1 MWTRT
6 QEKEDDDMKAQKLG
20 LVLGMNMAVACLVL
34 QGCKATRSGA
44 DNLPPPVVDPAVA
57 QPQPTAPVAV
67 APVEQQPITVTPVT
81 TPPPPPPVVEPTPSK
96 VTEVKPLPP
105 PATPK
110 KHPKAVAP
118 VAGGSTVVVQRGD
131 TLSGICVRHR
141 VKMSAVVAANPGL
154 KPNHIRVG
162 QKIVLPGV
170 AAGGRDAVQCVR
182 TSEKPDSKVKLAAAD
197 APVTA
202 ANTTAPVKTKSA
214 FKAYTGPTKT
224 YKVRSGDSLG
234 KIAHENGI
242 TIRALKDLNKLTKDS
257 IRVGQE
263 LLIPAEK
270 VVEKKADA
278 AAGKTAAKTPDAKK
292 AVAKKD
298 AKEPK
303 KEGAEKKEA
312 AAPVAETTSLSNAVE
327 AVTAAPAE
335 VVPAPAAAESA
346 TPDSA
351 PAPSSATYTAKE
363 GDDIVSIAIAYGI
376 SPSRLMDLNDLK
388 AGDSIKAGQVL
399 KLPADAKPSAQ

>member
-1 MWTRT
+1 
-6 QEKEDDDMKAQKLG
+6 MKAQKLG

-34 QGCKATRSGA
+34 QGCKATRSGT

-57 QPQPTAPVAV
+57 QPQPTAPVA
-67 APVEQQPITVTPVT
+67 ATPGEQPPITVTAVT

-96 VTEVKPLPP
+96 VAQVKPLPP
-105 PATPK
+105 PAQPK
-110 KHPKAVAP
+110 PSTKPTAAAP
-118 VAGGSTVVVQRGD
+118 VAGNSTVVVQRGD

-162 QKIVLPGV
+162 QKIVLPGAAV
-170 AAGGRDAVQCVR
+170 AAVAK
-182 TSEKPDSKVKLAAAD
+182 KPEAKVKLASAD

-224 YKVRSGDSLG
+224 YKVRNGDSLG

-242 TIRALKDLNKLTKDS
+242 KIRTLKDLNKLTKDS

-270 VVEKKADA
+270 VVAKPVDTA
-278 AAGKTAAKTPDAKK
+278 AAGKTAQKAPDAKK
-292 AVAKKD
+292 DVAKKD
-298 AKEPK
+298 VKEPK

-312 AAPVAETTSLSNAVE
+312 AAPVEENTSLSNAVE
-327 AVTAAPAE
+327 TTTAVPPADAT
-335 VVPAPAAAESA
+335 PAPVAEPVAAD
-346 TPDSA
+346 PA

-399 KLPADAKPSAQ
+399 KLPADAKPNAQ

>member
-1 MWTRT
+1 
-6 QEKEDDDMKAQKLG
+6 MKVQKLG
-20 LVLGMNMAVACLVL
+20 LVLGMNMAAACLVL
-34 QGCKATRSGA
+34 QGCKATRPGT
-44 DNLPPPVVDPAVA
+44 DNLPPPVVDPGPATRIETIPATPSEPSV
-57 QPQPTAPVAV
+57 
-67 APVEQQPITVTPVT
+67 TVTP
-81 TPPPPPPVVEPTPSK
+81 
-96 VTEVKPLPP
+96 EVKPLPP
-105 PATPK
+105 PAVATPPAKVAEVKPLPPPPAPK

-154 KPNHIRVG
+154 NPNHIRVG
-162 QKIVLPGV
+162 QKIVLPGAAV
-170 AAGGRDAVQCVR
+170 AAVA
-182 TSEKPDSKVKLAAAD
+182 EKPAVKVKLAAAD

-234 KIAHENGI
+234 KIAYESGI

-270 VVEKKADA
+270 VVAKPA
-278 AAGKTAAKTPDAKK
+278 AKDAGKSAAKAPDAKK
-292 AVAKKD
+292 AAAKKD

-312 AAPVAETTSLSNAVE
+312 AASVAETTSLSNAVE
-327 AVTAAPAE
+327 TAAAVPPAE
-335 VVPAPAAAESA
+335 VAPAPAAAESA

-351 PAPSSATYTAKE
+351 PASSSATYTAKE

>member
-1 MWTRT
+1 
-6 QEKEDDDMKAQKLG
+6 MKVQKLG
-20 LVLGMNMAVACLVL
+20 LVLGMNMAAACLVL
-34 QGCKATRSGA
+34 QGCKATRPGT
-44 DNLPPPVVDPAVA
+44 DNLPPPVVDPGPATRIETIPATPSEPSV
-57 QPQPTAPVAV
+57 
-67 APVEQQPITVTPVT
+67 TVTP
-81 TPPPPPPVVEPTPSK
+81 
-96 VTEVKPLPP
+96 EVKPLPP
-105 PATPK
+105 PAVATPPAKVAEVKPLPPPSAPK

-154 KPNHIRVG
+154 NPNHIRVG
-162 QKIVLPGV
+162 QKIVLPGAAV
-170 AAGGRDAVQCVR
+170 AAVA
-182 TSEKPDSKVKLAAAD
+182 EKPAAKVKLAAAD

-234 KIAHENGI
+234 KIAYESGI

-270 VVEKKADA
+270 VVAKPA
-278 AAGKTAAKTPDAKK
+278 AKDAGKSAAKAPDAKK
-292 AVAKKD
+292 AAAKKD

-327 AVTAAPAE
+327 TAVAVPPAE
-335 VVPAPAAAESA
+335 VAPAPAAAESA

-351 PAPSSATYTAKE
+351 PASSSATYTAKE

>member
-1 MWTRT
+1 
-6 QEKEDDDMKAQKLG
+6 MKVQKLG
-20 LVLGMNMAVACLVL
+20 LVLGMNMAAACLVL
-34 QGCKATRSGA
+34 QGCKATRPGT
-44 DNLPPPVVDPAVA
+44 DNLPPPMVDPGPATRIETIPATPSEPSV
-57 QPQPTAPVAV
+57 
-67 APVEQQPITVTPVT
+67 TVTP
-81 TPPPPPPVVEPTPSK
+81 
-96 VTEVKPLPP
+96 EVKPLPP
-105 PATPK
+105 PAVATPPAKVAEVKPLPPPPPAPK

-162 QKIVLPGV
+162 QKIVLPGAAV
-170 AAGGRDAVQCVR
+170 AAVA
-182 TSEKPDSKVKLAAAD
+182 EKPAAKVKLAAAD

-234 KIAHENGI
+234 KIAYESGI

-270 VVEKKADA
+270 VVAKPAAKDVGKSAAKAPDDKKA
-278 AAGKTAAKTPDAKK
+278 
-292 AVAKKD
+292 AVKKD

-327 AVTAAPAE
+327 TAVAVPPAE
-335 VVPAPAAAESA
+335 AAPAPAAAESA

-351 PAPSSATYTAKE
+351 PASSSATYTAKE

>member
-1 MWTRT
+1 
-6 QEKEDDDMKAQKLG
+6 MKVQKLG
-20 LVLGMNMAVACLVL
+20 LVLGMNMAAACLVL
-34 QGCKATRSGA
+34 QGCKATRPGT
-44 DNLPPPVVDPAVA
+44 DNLPPPVVVPGPATRIETIPATPSEPSV
-57 QPQPTAPVAV
+57 
-67 APVEQQPITVTPVT
+67 TVTP
-81 TPPPPPPVVEPTPSK
+81 
-96 VTEVKPLPP
+96 EVKPLPP
-105 PATPK
+105 PAVATPPAKVAEVKPLPPPPPAPK

-154 KPNHIRVG
+154 NPNHIRVG
-162 QKIVLPGV
+162 QKIVLPGAAV
-170 AAGGRDAVQCVR
+170 AAVA
-182 TSEKPDSKVKLAAAD
+182 EKPAAKVKLAAAD

-234 KIAHENGI
+234 KIAYESGI

-270 VVEKKADA
+270 VVAKP
-278 AAGKTAAKTPDAKK
+278 AAKDASKSAAKAPDAKK
-292 AVAKKD
+292 AAAKKD

-303 KEGAEKKEA
+303 KEGVEKKEA

-327 AVTAAPAE
+327 TAAAVPPAE
-335 VVPAPAAAESA
+335 VAPAPAAAESA

-351 PAPSSATYTAKE
+351 PASSSATYTAKE

>member
-1 MWTRT
+1 
-6 QEKEDDDMKAQKLG
+6 MKVQKLG
-20 LVLGMNMAVACLVL
+20 LVLGMNMAAACLVL
-34 QGCKATRSGA
+34 QGCKATRPGT
-44 DNLPPPVVDPAVA
+44 DNLPPPVVVPGPATRIETIPATPSEPSV
-57 QPQPTAPVAV
+57 
-67 APVEQQPITVTPVT
+67 TVTP
-81 TPPPPPPVVEPTPSK
+81 
-96 VTEVKPLPP
+96 EVKPLPP
-105 PATPK
+105 PAVATPPAKVAEVKPLPPPPAPK

-154 KPNHIRVG
+154 NPNHIRVG
-162 QKIVLPGV
+162 QKIVLPGAAV
-170 AAGGRDAVQCVR
+170 AAVA
-182 TSEKPDSKVKLAAAD
+182 EKPAAKVKLAAAD

-234 KIAHENGI
+234 KIAYESGI

-270 VVEKKADA
+270 VVAKPA
-278 AAGKTAAKTPDAKK
+278 AKDAGKSAAKAPDAKK
-292 AVAKKD
+292 AAAKKD

-327 AVTAAPAE
+327 TAAAVPPAE
-335 VVPAPAAAESA
+335 VAPAPADAEAA

-351 PAPSSATYTAKE
+351 PASSSATYTAKE

>member
-1 MWTRT
+1 
-6 QEKEDDDMKAQKLG
+6 MKAQKLG

-34 QGCKATRSGA
+34 QGCKATRPEAGGCI
-44 DNLPPPVVDPAVA
+44 LPPEVDSVV
-57 QPQPTAPVAV
+57 QPQPSAPVA
-67 APVEQQPITVTPVT
+67 ATPVEQPPITVTTVT
-81 TPPPPPPVVEPTPSK
+81 TPPPPPSVVEPPPSK

-105 PATPK
+105 PAQPK
-110 KHPKAVAP
+110 PSKKPTAAAP
-118 VAGGSTVVVQRGD
+118 VAGGNTVVVQRGD

-170 AAGGRDAVQCVR
+170 AASGRDAIHCVR
-182 TSEKPDSKVKLAAAD
+182 ASEKPASDSKVKLASAD

-242 TIRALKDLNKLTKDS
+242 TIRALRDLNKLTKDS

-270 VVEKKADA
+270 VVAKSADT
-278 AAGKTAAKTPDAKK
+278 AAGKTVQKAPDAKK
-292 AVAKKD
+292 EVAKKD
-298 AKEPK
+298 VKEPK
-303 KEGAEKKEA
+303 KDAEKKEA
-312 AAPVAETTSLSNAVE
+312 AAPVEENTSLSNAVE
-327 AVTAAPAE
+327 TTTAVPPAEAAPAPVAE
-335 VVPAPAAAESA
+335 PAAADPAPA
-346 TPDSA
+346 
-351 PAPSSATYTAKE
+351 SSSVTYTAKE
-363 GDDIVSIAIAYGI
+363 GDDIVSIAISYGI

-399 KLPADAKPSAQ
+399 KLPADAKPNAQ

>member
-1 MWTRT
+1 
-6 QEKEDDDMKAQKLG
+6 MKVQKLG
-20 LVLGMNMAVACLVL
+20 LVLGMNMAAACLVL
-34 QGCKATRSGA
+34 QGCKATRPGT
-44 DNLPPPVVDPAVA
+44 DNLPPPVVVPGPATRIETIPATPSEPSV
-57 QPQPTAPVAV
+57 
-67 APVEQQPITVTPVT
+67 TVTP
-81 TPPPPPPVVEPTPSK
+81 
-96 VTEVKPLPP
+96 EVKPLPP
-105 PATPK
+105 PAVATPPAKVAEVKPLPPPPPAPK

-154 KPNHIRVG
+154 NPNHIRVG
-162 QKIVLPGV
+162 QKIVLPGAAV
-170 AAGGRDAVQCVR
+170 AAVA
-182 TSEKPDSKVKLAAAD
+182 EKPAAKVKLAAAD

-234 KIAHENGI
+234 KIAYESGI

-270 VVEKKADA
+270 VVAKP
-278 AAGKTAAKTPDAKK
+278 AAKAPDAKK
-292 AVAKKD
+292 AAAKKD

-303 KEGAEKKEA
+303 KEGAEKREA

-327 AVTAAPAE
+327 TAAAVPPAE
-335 VVPAPAAAESA
+335 VAPAPAAAESA

-351 PAPSSATYTAKE
+351 PASSSATYTAKE

>member
-1 MWTRT
+1 
-6 QEKEDDDMKAQKLG
+6 MKVQKLG
-20 LVLGMNMAVACLVL
+20 LVLGMNMAAACLVL
-34 QGCKATRSGA
+34 QGCKATRPGT
-44 DNLPPPVVDPAVA
+44 DNLPPPVVVPGPATRIETIPATPSEPSV
-57 QPQPTAPVAV
+57 
-67 APVEQQPITVTPVT
+67 TVTP
-81 TPPPPPPVVEPTPSK
+81 
-96 VTEVKPLPP
+96 EVKPLPP
-105 PATPK
+105 PAVATPPAKVAEVKPLPPPPAPK
-110 KHPKAVAP
+110 KLPKAVAP

-154 KPNHIRVG
+154 NPNHIRVG
-162 QKIVLPGV
+162 QKIVLPGAAV
-170 AAGGRDAVQCVR
+170 AAVA
-182 TSEKPDSKVKLAAAD
+182 EKPVAKVKLAAAD

-234 KIAHENGI
+234 KIAYESGI

-270 VVEKKADA
+270 VVAKPA
-278 AAGKTAAKTPDAKK
+278 AKDAGKSAAKAPDAKK
-292 AVAKKD
+292 ATVKKD

-327 AVTAAPAE
+327 TAVAVPPAE
-335 VVPAPAAAESA
+335 VAPAPAAAESA

-351 PAPSSATYTAKE
+351 PASSSATYTAKE

>member
-1 MWTRT
+1 
-6 QEKEDDDMKAQKLG
+6 MKAQKLG

-34 QGCKATRSGA
+34 QGCKATRPGA

-67 APVEQQPITVTPVT
+67 APVEQHPITVTPVT
-81 TPPPPPPVVEPTPSK
+81 PPPPPPAVEPMPSK
-96 VTEVKPLPP
+96 VAQVKPLPP
-105 PATPK
+105 PTPAK
-110 KHPKAVAP
+110 KHPKTVAP

-170 AAGGRDAVQCVR
+170 AVSGRDAAHGVR
-182 TSEKPDSKVKLAAAD
+182 APGATASEKPASKVKLAAAD

-234 KIAHENGI
+234 KIAYENGI

-257 IRVGQE
+257 IRVGQD

-270 VVEKKADA
+270 VVEKK
-278 AAGKTAAKTPDAKK
+278 TAVGTTAQKAPDAKK

-303 KEGAEKKEA
+303 KEAVDTKKKEA
-312 AAPVAETTSLSNAVE
+312 AAPVAESASLSNAVE
-327 AVTAAPAE
+327 TVTAAPAE
-335 VVPAPAAAESA
+335 VVPAPAAEPSA
-346 TPDSA
+346 AAPA

>member
-1 MWTRT
+1 
-6 QEKEDDDMKAQKLG
+6 MKVQKLG
-20 LVLGMNMAVACLVL
+20 LVLGMNMAAACLVL
-34 QGCKATRSGA
+34 QGCKATRPGT
-44 DNLPPPVVDPAVA
+44 DNLPPPMVDPGPATRIETIPATPSEPSV
-57 QPQPTAPVAV
+57 
-67 APVEQQPITVTPVT
+67 TVTP
-81 TPPPPPPVVEPTPSK
+81 
-96 VTEVKPLPP
+96 EVKPLPP
-105 PATPK
+105 PAVATPPAKVAEVKPLPPPPAPK

-162 QKIVLPGV
+162 QKIVLPGAAV
-170 AAGGRDAVQCVR
+170 AAVA
-182 TSEKPDSKVKLAAAD
+182 EKPAAKVKLAAAD

-234 KIAHENGI
+234 KIAYESGI

-270 VVEKKADA
+270 VVAKDVGKSAAKAPDDKKA
-278 AAGKTAAKTPDAKK
+278 
-292 AVAKKD
+292 AVKKD

-327 AVTAAPAE
+327 TAVAVPPAE
-335 VVPAPAAAESA
+335 AAPAPAAAESA

-351 PAPSSATYTAKE
+351 PASSSATYTAKE

>member
-1 MWTRT
+1 
-6 QEKEDDDMKAQKLG
+6 MKVQKLG
-20 LVLGMNMAVACLVL
+20 LVLGMNMAAACLVL
-34 QGCKATRSGA
+34 QGCKATRPGT
-44 DNLPPPVVDPAVA
+44 DNLPPPVVVPGPATRIETIPATPSEPSV
-57 QPQPTAPVAV
+57 
-67 APVEQQPITVTPVT
+67 TVTP
-81 TPPPPPPVVEPTPSK
+81 
-96 VTEVKPLPP
+96 EVKPLPP
-105 PATPK
+105 PAVATPPAKVAEVKPLPPPPAPK

-154 KPNHIRVG
+154 NPNHIRVG
-162 QKIVLPGV
+162 QKIVLPGAAV
-170 AAGGRDAVQCVR
+170 AAVA
-182 TSEKPDSKVKLAAAD
+182 EKPAAKVKLAAAD

-234 KIAHENGI
+234 KIAYESGI

-270 VVEKKADA
+270 VVAKPA
-278 AAGKTAAKTPDAKK
+278 AKDAGKSAAKAPA
-292 AVAKKD
+292 AKKD

-327 AVTAAPAE
+327 TAAAVPPAE
-335 VVPAPAAAESA
+335 VAPAPAAAESA

-351 PAPSSATYTAKE
+351 PASSSATYTAKD

>member
-1 MWTRT
+1 M
-6 QEKEDDDMKAQKLG
+6 
-20 LVLGMNMAVACLVL
+20 
-34 QGCKATRSGA
+34 
-44 DNLPPPVVDPAVA
+44 
-57 QPQPTAPVAV
+57 
-67 APVEQQPITVTPVT
+67 
-81 TPPPPPPVVEPTPSK
+81 
-96 VTEVKPLPP
+96 
-105 PATPK
+105 
-110 KHPKAVAP
+110 
-118 VAGGSTVVVQRGD
+118 AGGSTVVVQRGD

-154 KPNHIRVG
+154 NPNHIRVG
-162 QKIVLPGV
+162 QKIVLPGAAV
-170 AAGGRDAVQCVR
+170 AAVA
-182 TSEKPDSKVKLAAAD
+182 EKPAAKVKLAAAD

-234 KIAHENGI
+234 KIAYESGI

-270 VVEKKADA
+270 VVAKPATKD
-278 AAGKTAAKTPDAKK
+278 AGKSAAKAPDAKK
-292 AVAKKD
+292 TAAKKD

-327 AVTAAPAE
+327 TATAVPPAE
-335 VVPAPAAAESA
+335 VAPAPAAAESA

-351 PAPSSATYTAKE
+351 PASSSATYTAKE

>member
-1 MWTRT
+1 
-6 QEKEDDDMKAQKLG
+6 MKVQKLG
-20 LVLGMNMAVACLVL
+20 LVLGMNMAAACLVL
-34 QGCKATRSGA
+34 QGCKATRPGT
-44 DNLPPPVVDPAVA
+44 DNLPPPVVVPGPATRIETIPATPSEPSV
-57 QPQPTAPVAV
+57 
-67 APVEQQPITVTPVT
+67 TVTP
-81 TPPPPPPVVEPTPSK
+81 
-96 VTEVKPLPP
+96 EVKPLPP
-105 PATPK
+105 PAVATPPAKVAEVKPLPPPPAPK

-154 KPNHIRVG
+154 NPNHIRVG
-162 QKIVLPGV
+162 QKIVLPGAAV
-170 AAGGRDAVQCVR
+170 AAVA
-182 TSEKPDSKVKLAAAD
+182 EKPAAKVKLAAAD

-234 KIAHENGI
+234 KIAYESGI

-270 VVEKKADA
+270 VVAKPAVKD
-278 AAGKTAAKTPDAKK
+278 AGKSAAKAPDAKK
-292 AVAKKD
+292 TAAKKD

-327 AVTAAPAE
+327 TAAAVPPAE
-335 VVPAPAAAESA
+335 VAPAPAAAESA

-351 PAPSSATYTAKE
+351 PASSSATYTAKE

>member
-1 MWTRT
+1 
-6 QEKEDDDMKAQKLG
+6 MKAQKLG

-34 QGCKATRSGA
+34 QGCKATRPGA
-44 DNLPPPVVDPAVA
+44 DNLPPPVVDPAVS

-81 TPPPPPPVVEPTPSK
+81 PPPPPPAVEPPPAK
-96 VTEVKPLPP
+96 VTQVKPLPP

-118 VAGGSTVVVQRGD
+118 VAEGSTVVVQRGD

-162 QKIVLPGV
+162 QKIVLPGAAV
-170 AAGGRDAVQCVR
+170 AAA
-182 TSEKPDSKVKLAAAD
+182 TEKPAAKVKLAAAD

-224 YKVRSGDSLG
+224 YKVRNGDSLG
-234 KIAHENGI
+234 KIAHESGI
-242 TIRALKDLNKLTKDS
+242 SIRALKDLNKLTKDS
-257 IRVGQE
+257 IRVGQD

-270 VVEKKADA
+270 VVEKKAEP
-278 AAGKTAAKTPDAKK
+278 AAGKTAQKAPDAKK
-292 AVAKKD
+292 AVSKKD
-298 AKEPK
+298 VKETK
-303 KEGAEKKEA
+303 KEDVEKKEA
-312 AAPVAETTSLSNAVE
+312 AAPVAENTSLSNAVE
-327 AVTAAPAE
+327 AAAAVPPAE
-335 VVPAPAAAESA
+335 ATPAPVAAESA
-346 TPDSA
+346 APA
-351 PAPSSATYTAKE
+351 PAPSSVTYTAKE
-363 GDDIVSIAIAYGI
+363 GDDIVSIAISYGI

>member
-1 MWTRT
+1 
-6 QEKEDDDMKAQKLG
+6 MKVQKLG
-20 LVLGMNMAVACLVL
+20 LVLGMNMAAACLVL
-34 QGCKATRSGA
+34 QGCKATRPGT
-44 DNLPPPVVDPAVA
+44 DNLPPPVVAPGPATRIETIPATPSEPSV
-57 QPQPTAPVAV
+57 
-67 APVEQQPITVTPVT
+67 TVTP
-81 TPPPPPPVVEPTPSK
+81 
-96 VTEVKPLPP
+96 EVKPLPP
-105 PATPK
+105 PAVATPPAK
-110 KHPKAVAP
+110 VAEVKPLPPPPPAQKTHPKAVAP

-162 QKIVLPGV
+162 QKIVLPGATV
-170 AAGGRDAVQCVR
+170 AAVA
-182 TSEKPDSKVKLAAAD
+182 EKPAAKVKLAAAD

-224 YKVRSGDSLG
+224 YKVRNGDSLG
-234 KIAHENGI
+234 KIAYESGL

-270 VVEKKADA
+270 VVAKP
-278 AAGKTAAKTPDAKK
+278 AAKDADKSAVKAPDAKK
-292 AVAKKD
+292 AAAKKD

-327 AVTAAPAE
+327 TAAAVPPAE
-335 VVPAPAAAESA
+335 VAPAPAAAESA

-351 PAPSSATYTAKE
+351 PAASSATYTAKE

>member
-1 MWTRT
+1 
-6 QEKEDDDMKAQKLG
+6 MKVQKLG
-20 LVLGMNMAVACLVL
+20 LVLGMNMAAACLVL
-34 QGCKATRSGA
+34 QGCKATRPGT
-44 DNLPPPVVDPAVA
+44 DNLPPPVVDPGPATRIETIPATPSEPSV
-57 QPQPTAPVAV
+57 
-67 APVEQQPITVTPVT
+67 TVTP
-81 TPPPPPPVVEPTPSK
+81 
-96 VTEVKPLPP
+96 EVKPLPP
-105 PATPK
+105 PAVATPPAKVSEVKPLPPPPAPK

-154 KPNHIRVG
+154 NPNHIRVG
-162 QKIVLPGV
+162 QKIVLPGAAV
-170 AAGGRDAVQCVR
+170 AAVA
-182 TSEKPDSKVKLAAAD
+182 EKPAAKVKLAAAD

-234 KIAHENGI
+234 KIAYESGI

-270 VVEKKADA
+270 VVAKPA
-278 AAGKTAAKTPDAKK
+278 AKDAGKSAAKAPDAKK
-292 AVAKKD
+292 AAAKKD

-327 AVTAAPAE
+327 TAAE
-335 VVPAPAAAESA
+335 VAPAPAAAESA

-351 PAPSSATYTAKE
+351 PASSSATYTAKE

>member
-1 MWTRT
+1 
-6 QEKEDDDMKAQKLG
+6 MKVQKLG
-20 LVLGMNMAVACLVL
+20 LVLGMNMAAACLVL
-34 QGCKATRSGA
+34 QGCKATRPGT
-44 DNLPPPVVDPAVA
+44 DNLPPPVVDPGPATRIETIPATPSEPSV
-57 QPQPTAPVAV
+57 
-67 APVEQQPITVTPVT
+67 TVTP
-81 TPPPPPPVVEPTPSK
+81 
-96 VTEVKPLPP
+96 EVKPLPP
-105 PATPK
+105 PAVATPPAKVAEVKPLPPPPAPK

-154 KPNHIRVG
+154 NPNHIRVG
-162 QKIVLPGV
+162 QKIVLPGAAV
-170 AAGGRDAVQCVR
+170 AAVA
-182 TSEKPDSKVKLAAAD
+182 EKPAAKVKLAAAD

-234 KIAHENGI
+234 KIAYESGI

-270 VVEKKADA
+270 VVAKS
-278 AAGKTAAKTPDAKK
+278 AAKAPDAKK
-292 AVAKKD
+292 AAAKKD
-298 AKEPK
+298 AKEPR

-327 AVTAAPAE
+327 TAAAVPPAE
-335 VVPAPAAAESA
+335 VAPAPAAAESA

-351 PAPSSATYTAKE
+351 PASSSATYTAKE

>member
-1 MWTRT
+1 
-6 QEKEDDDMKAQKLG
+6 MKVQKLG
-20 LVLGMNMAVACLVL
+20 LVLGMNMAAACLVL
-34 QGCKATRSGA
+34 QGCKATRPGT
-44 DNLPPPVVDPAVA
+44 DNLPPPVVVPGPATRIETIPATPSEPSV
-57 QPQPTAPVAV
+57 
-67 APVEQQPITVTPVT
+67 TVTP
-81 TPPPPPPVVEPTPSK
+81 
-96 VTEVKPLPP
+96 EVKPLPP
-105 PATPK
+105 PAVATPPAKVAEVKPLPPPPAPK

-154 KPNHIRVG
+154 NPNHIRVG
-162 QKIVLPGV
+162 QKIVLPGAAV
-170 AAGGRDAVQCVR
+170 AAVA
-182 TSEKPDSKVKLAAAD
+182 EKPAAKVKLAAAD
-197 APVTA
+197 ASVTA

-234 KIAHENGI
+234 KIAYESGI

-270 VVEKKADA
+270 VVAKPA
-278 AAGKTAAKTPDAKK
+278 AKDAGKSAAKALDAKK
-292 AVAKKD
+292 TAAKKD

-327 AVTAAPAE
+327 TAAAVPPAE
-335 VVPAPAAAESA
+335 VAPAPAAAESA

-351 PAPSSATYTAKE
+351 PASSSATYTAKE

>member
-1 MWTRT
+1 
-6 QEKEDDDMKAQKLG
+6 MKVQKLG
-20 LVLGMNMAVACLVL
+20 LVLGMNMAAACLVL
-34 QGCKATRSGA
+34 QGCKATRPGT
-44 DNLPPPVVDPAVA
+44 DNLPPPVVDPGPATRIETIPATPSEPSV
-57 QPQPTAPVAV
+57 
-67 APVEQQPITVTPVT
+67 TVTP
-81 TPPPPPPVVEPTPSK
+81 
-96 VTEVKPLPP
+96 EVKPLPP
-105 PATPK
+105 PAVATPPAKVAEVKPLPPPPAPK

-154 KPNHIRVG
+154 NPNHIRVG
-162 QKIVLPGV
+162 QKIVLPGAAV
-170 AAGGRDAVQCVR
+170 AAVA
-182 TSEKPDSKVKLAAAD
+182 EKPAAKVKLAAAD

-234 KIAHENGI
+234 KIAYESGI

-270 VVEKKADA
+270 VVAKP
-278 AAGKTAAKTPDAKK
+278 AAKAPDAKK
-292 AVAKKD
+292 AAAKKD

-327 AVTAAPAE
+327 TAAAVPPAE
-335 VVPAPAAAESA
+335 VAPAPAAAESA

-351 PAPSSATYTAKE
+351 PASSSATYTAKE

>member
-1 MWTRT
+1 
-6 QEKEDDDMKAQKLG
+6 MKVQKLG
-20 LVLGMNMAVACLVL
+20 LVLGMNMAAACLVL
-34 QGCKATRSGA
+34 QGCKATRPGT
-44 DNLPPPVVDPAVA
+44 DNLPPPVVDPGPATRIETIPATPSEPSV
-57 QPQPTAPVAV
+57 
-67 APVEQQPITVTPVT
+67 TVTP
-81 TPPPPPPVVEPTPSK
+81 
-96 VTEVKPLPP
+96 EVKPLPP
-105 PATPK
+105 PAVATPPAK
-110 KHPKAVAP
+110 VSEVKPLPPPPAPKTHPKAVAP

-154 KPNHIRVG
+154 NPNHIRVG
-162 QKIVLPGV
+162 QKIVLPGAAV
-170 AAGGRDAVQCVR
+170 AAVA
-182 TSEKPDSKVKLAAAD
+182 EKPAAKVKLAAAD

-234 KIAHENGI
+234 KIAYESGI

-270 VVEKKADA
+270 VVVKPA
-278 AAGKTAAKTPDAKK
+278 AKDAGKSAAKAPDAKK
-292 AVAKKD
+292 AAAKKD

-327 AVTAAPAE
+327 TAAAVPPAE
-335 VVPAPAAAESA
+335 VAPAPAAAESA

-351 PAPSSATYTAKE
+351 PASSSATYTAKE

>member
-1 MWTRT
+1 
-6 QEKEDDDMKAQKLG
+6 MKVQKLG
-20 LVLGMNMAVACLVL
+20 LVLGMNMAAACLVL
-34 QGCKATRSGA
+34 QGCKATRPGT
-44 DNLPPPVVDPAVA
+44 DNLPPPVVDPGPATRIETIPATPSEPSV
-57 QPQPTAPVAV
+57 
-67 APVEQQPITVTPVT
+67 TVTP
-81 TPPPPPPVVEPTPSK
+81 
-96 VTEVKPLPP
+96 EVKPLPP
-105 PATPK
+105 PAVATPPAKVAEVKPLPPPPAPK

-154 KPNHIRVG
+154 NPNHIRVG
-162 QKIVLPGV
+162 QKIVLPGAAV
-170 AAGGRDAVQCVR
+170 AAVA
-182 TSEKPDSKVKLAAAD
+182 EKPAAKVKLAAAD

-234 KIAHENGI
+234 KIAYESGI

-270 VVEKKADA
+270 VVAKP
-278 AAGKTAAKTPDAKK
+278 AAKAPDAKK
-292 AVAKKD
+292 AAAKKD
-298 AKEPK
+298 AKELK

-327 AVTAAPAE
+327 TAAAVPPAE
-335 VVPAPAAAESA
+335 VAPAPAAAESA

-351 PAPSSATYTAKE
+351 PASSSATYTAKE

>member
-1 MWTRT
+1 
-6 QEKEDDDMKAQKLG
+6 MKVQKLG
-20 LVLGMNMAVACLVL
+20 LVLGMNMAAACLVL
-34 QGCKATRSGA
+34 QGCKATRPGT
-44 DNLPPPVVDPAVA
+44 DNLPPPVVDPGPATRIETIPATPSEPSV
-57 QPQPTAPVAV
+57 
-67 APVEQQPITVTPVT
+67 TVTP
-81 TPPPPPPVVEPTPSK
+81 
-96 VTEVKPLPP
+96 EVKPLPP
-105 PATPK
+105 PAVATPPAKVAEVKPLPPPPPAPK

-154 KPNHIRVG
+154 NPNHIRVG
-162 QKIVLPGV
+162 QKIVLPGAAV
-170 AAGGRDAVQCVR
+170 AAVA
-182 TSEKPDSKVKLAAAD
+182 EKPAAKVKLAAAD

-234 KIAHENGI
+234 KIAYESGI

-270 VVEKKADA
+270 VVAKPA
-278 AAGKTAAKTPDAKK
+278 AKDAGKSAAKAPDAKK
-292 AVAKKD
+292 AAAKKD

-327 AVTAAPAE
+327 TAAAVPPAE
-335 VVPAPAAAESA
+335 VAPAPSAAESA

-351 PAPSSATYTAKE
+351 PASSSATYTAKE

>member
-1 MWTRT
+1 
-6 QEKEDDDMKAQKLG
+6 MKVQKLG
-20 LVLGMNMAVACLVL
+20 LVLGMNMAAACLVL
-34 QGCKATRSGA
+34 QGCKATRPGT
-44 DNLPPPVVDPAVA
+44 DNLPPPVVDPGPATRIETIPATPSEPSV
-57 QPQPTAPVAV
+57 
-67 APVEQQPITVTPVT
+67 TVTP
-81 TPPPPPPVVEPTPSK
+81 
-96 VTEVKPLPP
+96 EVKPLPP
-105 PATPK
+105 PAVATPPAKVAEVKPLPPPPTPK

-154 KPNHIRVG
+154 NPNHIRVG
-162 QKIVLPGV
+162 QKIVLPGAAV
-170 AAGGRDAVQCVR
+170 AAVA
-182 TSEKPDSKVKLAAAD
+182 EKPAAKVKLAAAD

-234 KIAHENGI
+234 KIAYESGI

-270 VVEKKADA
+270 VVAKP
-278 AAGKTAAKTPDAKK
+278 AAKAPDAKK
-292 AVAKKD
+292 AAAKKD

-327 AVTAAPAE
+327 TAAAVPPAE
-335 VVPAPAAAESA
+335 VAPAPAAAESA

-351 PAPSSATYTAKE
+351 PASSSATYTAKE

>member
-1 MWTRT
+1 V
-6 QEKEDDDMKAQKLG
+6 
-20 LVLGMNMAVACLVL
+20 LVLVVL
-34 QGCKATRSGA
+34 LLLCPFCADLCWEHGVLTVRAGA
-44 DNLPPPVVDPAVA
+44 LGITFPVFQYP
-57 QPQPTAPVAV
+57 
-67 APVEQQPITVTPVT
+67 
-81 TPPPPPPVVEPTPSK
+81 
-96 VTEVKPLPP
+96 KPEPP
-105 PATPK
+105 PAPK

-154 KPNHIRVG
+154 NPNHIRVG
-162 QKIVLPGV
+162 QKIVLPGAAV
-170 AAGGRDAVQCVR
+170 AAVA
-182 TSEKPDSKVKLAAAD
+182 EKPAAKVKLAAAD

-234 KIAHENGI
+234 KIAYESGI
-242 TIRALKDLNKLTKDS
+242 TIRALKDLNKDS

-270 VVEKKADA
+270 VVAKPA
-278 AAGKTAAKTPDAKK
+278 AKDAGKSAAKAPDAKK
-292 AVAKKD
+292 AAAKKD

-327 AVTAAPAE
+327 TAAAVPPAE
-335 VVPAPAAAESA
+335 VAPAPAAAESA

-351 PAPSSATYTAKE
+351 PASSSATYTAKE

>member
-1 MWTRT
+1 
-6 QEKEDDDMKAQKLG
+6 MKVQKLG
-20 LVLGMNMAVACLVL
+20 LVLGMNMAAACLVL
-34 QGCKATRSGA
+34 QGCKATRPGT
-44 DNLPPPVVDPAVA
+44 DNLPPPVVDPGPATRIETIPATPSEPSV
-57 QPQPTAPVAV
+57 
-67 APVEQQPITVTPVT
+67 TVTP
-81 TPPPPPPVVEPTPSK
+81 
-96 VTEVKPLPP
+96 EVKPLPP
-105 PATPK
+105 PAVATPPAKVAEVKPLPPPPPAPK

-154 KPNHIRVG
+154 NPNHIRVG
-162 QKIVLPGV
+162 QKIVLPGAAV
-170 AAGGRDAVQCVR
+170 AAVA
-182 TSEKPDSKVKLAAAD
+182 EKPAAKVKLAAAD

-234 KIAHENGI
+234 KIAYESGI

-270 VVEKKADA
+270 VVTKPA
-278 AAGKTAAKTPDAKK
+278 AKDAGKSTAKAPDAKK
-292 AVAKKD
+292 AAAKKD
-298 AKEPK
+298 AKEP
-303 KEGAEKKEA
+303 KKEA

-327 AVTAAPAE
+327 TVAAVPPAE
-335 VVPAPAAAESA
+335 VAPAPAAAESA

-351 PAPSSATYTAKE
+351 PASSSATYTAKE

>member
-1 MWTRT
+1 
-6 QEKEDDDMKAQKLG
+6 MKVQKLG
-20 LVLGMNMAVACLVL
+20 LVLGMNMAAACLVL
-34 QGCKATRSGA
+34 QGCKATRPGT
-44 DNLPPPVVDPAVA
+44 DNLPPPVVDPGPATRIETIPATPSEPSV
-57 QPQPTAPVAV
+57 
-67 APVEQQPITVTPVT
+67 TVTP
-81 TPPPPPPVVEPTPSK
+81 
-96 VTEVKPLPP
+96 EVKPLPP
-105 PATPK
+105 PAVATPPAKVSEVKPLPPPPAPK

-154 KPNHIRVG
+154 NPNHIRVG
-162 QKIVLPGV
+162 QKIVLPGAAV
-170 AAGGRDAVQCVR
+170 AAVA
-182 TSEKPDSKVKLAAAD
+182 EKPAAKVKLAAAD

-234 KIAHENGI
+234 KIAYESGI

-270 VVEKKADA
+270 VVAKP
-278 AAGKTAAKTPDAKK
+278 AAKAPDAKK
-292 AVAKKD
+292 AAAKKD

-312 AAPVAETTSLSNAVE
+312 SAPVAETTSLSNAVE
-327 AVTAAPAE
+327 TAAAVPPAE
-335 VVPAPAAAESA
+335 VAPAPAAAESA

-351 PAPSSATYTAKE
+351 PASSSATYTAKE

>member
-1 MWTRT
+1 
-6 QEKEDDDMKAQKLG
+6 MKVQKLG
-20 LVLGMNMAVACLVL
+20 LVLGMNMAAACLVL
-34 QGCKATRSGA
+34 QGCKATRPGT
-44 DNLPPPVVDPAVA
+44 DNLPPPVVVPGPATRIETIPATPSEPSV
-57 QPQPTAPVAV
+57 
-67 APVEQQPITVTPVT
+67 TVTP
-81 TPPPPPPVVEPTPSK
+81 
-96 VTEVKPLPP
+96 EVKPLPP
-105 PATPK
+105 PAVATPPAKVAEVKPLPPPPPAPK

-154 KPNHIRVG
+154 NPNHIRVG
-162 QKIVLPGV
+162 QKIVLPGAAV
-170 AAGGRDAVQCVR
+170 AAVA
-182 TSEKPDSKVKLAAAD
+182 EKPAAKVKLAAAD

-234 KIAHENGI
+234 KIAYESGI

-270 VVEKKADA
+270 VVAKPA
-278 AAGKTAAKTPDAKK
+278 AKDAGKSAAKAPGAKK
-292 AVAKKD
+292 AAAKKD
-298 AKEPK
+298 VKEPK

-327 AVTAAPAE
+327 TAAAVPPAE
-335 VVPAPAAAESA
+335 VAPAPAAAESA

-351 PAPSSATYTAKE
+351 PASSSATYTAKE

>member
-1 MWTRT
+1 
-6 QEKEDDDMKAQKLG
+6 MKVQKLG
-20 LVLGMNMAVACLVL
+20 LVLGMNMAAACLVL
-34 QGCKATRSGA
+34 QGCKATRPGT
-44 DNLPPPVVDPAVA
+44 DNLPPPVVVPGPATRIETIPATPSEPSV
-57 QPQPTAPVAV
+57 
-67 APVEQQPITVTPVT
+67 TVTP
-81 TPPPPPPVVEPTPSK
+81 
-96 VTEVKPLPP
+96 EVKPLPP
-105 PATPK
+105 PAVATPPAKVAEVKPLPPPPPAPK

-154 KPNHIRVG
+154 NPNHIRVG
-162 QKIVLPGV
+162 QKIVLPGAAV
-170 AAGGRDAVQCVR
+170 AAVA
-182 TSEKPDSKVKLAAAD
+182 EKPAAKVKLAAAD

-234 KIAHENGI
+234 KIAYESGI

-270 VVEKKADA
+270 VA
-278 AAGKTAAKTPDAKK
+278 AKDAGKSAAKAPDAKK
-292 AVAKKD
+292 ATAKKD
-298 AKEPK
+298 VKEPK

-327 AVTAAPAE
+327 TAAAVPPAE
-335 VVPAPAAAESA
+335 VAPAPAAAESA

-351 PAPSSATYTAKE
+351 PASSSATYTAKE

>member
-1 MWTRT
+1 
-6 QEKEDDDMKAQKLG
+6 MKVQKLG
-20 LVLGMNMAVACLVL
+20 LVLGMNMAAACLVL
-34 QGCKATRSGA
+34 QGCKATRPGT
-44 DNLPPPVVDPAVA
+44 DNLPPPMVDPGPATWIETIPATPSEPSV
-57 QPQPTAPVAV
+57 
-67 APVEQQPITVTPVT
+67 TVTP
-81 TPPPPPPVVEPTPSK
+81 
-96 VTEVKPLPP
+96 EVKPLPP
-105 PATPK
+105 PAVATPPAKVAEVKPLPPPPAPK

-162 QKIVLPGV
+162 QKIVLPGAAV
-170 AAGGRDAVQCVR
+170 AAVA
-182 TSEKPDSKVKLAAAD
+182 EKPAAKVKLAAAD

-234 KIAHENGI
+234 KIAYESGI

-270 VVEKKADA
+270 VVAKPA
-278 AAGKTAAKTPDAKK
+278 AKDAGKSAAKAPDAKK
-292 AVAKKD
+292 AAAKKD

-303 KEGAEKKEA
+303 KEGEEKEA

-327 AVTAAPAE
+327 TAVAVPPAE
-335 VVPAPAAAESA
+335 AAPAPAAAESA

-351 PAPSSATYTAKE
+351 PASSSATYTAKE

>member
-1 MWTRT
+1 
-6 QEKEDDDMKAQKLG
+6 MKVQKLG
-20 LVLGMNMAVACLVL
+20 LVLGMNMAAACLVL
-34 QGCKATRSGA
+34 QGCKATRPGT
-44 DNLPPPVVDPAVA
+44 DNLPPPVVVPGPATRIETIPATPSEPSV
-57 QPQPTAPVAV
+57 
-67 APVEQQPITVTPVT
+67 TVTP
-81 TPPPPPPVVEPTPSK
+81 
-96 VTEVKPLPP
+96 EVKPLPP
-105 PATPK
+105 PAVATPPAKVAEVKPLPPPPAPK

-154 KPNHIRVG
+154 NPNHIRVG
-162 QKIVLPGV
+162 QKIVLPGAAV
-170 AAGGRDAVQCVR
+170 AAVA
-182 TSEKPDSKVKLAAAD
+182 EKPAAKVKLAAAD

-234 KIAHENGI
+234 KIAYESGI

-270 VVEKKADA
+270 VVAKPATKD
-278 AAGKTAAKTPDAKK
+278 AGKSAAKAPDAKK
-292 AVAKKD
+292 AAAKKD

-327 AVTAAPAE
+327 TAAAVPPAE
-335 VVPAPAAAESA
+335 VAPAPADAESA

-351 PAPSSATYTAKE
+351 PASSSATYTAKE

>member
-1 MWTRT
+1 
-6 QEKEDDDMKAQKLG
+6 MKVQKLG
-20 LVLGMNMAVACLVL
+20 LVLGMNMAAACLVL
-34 QGCKATRSGA
+34 QGCKATRPGT
-44 DNLPPPVVDPAVA
+44 DNLPPPVVVPGPATRIETIPATPSEPSV
-57 QPQPTAPVAV
+57 
-67 APVEQQPITVTPVT
+67 TVTP
-81 TPPPPPPVVEPTPSK
+81 
-96 VTEVKPLPP
+96 EVKPLPP
-105 PATPK
+105 PAVATPPAKVAEVKPLPPPPPAPK

-154 KPNHIRVG
+154 NPNHIRVG
-162 QKIVLPGV
+162 QKIVLPGAAV
-170 AAGGRDAVQCVR
+170 AAVA
-182 TSEKPDSKVKLAAAD
+182 EKPAAKVKLAAAD

-234 KIAHENGI
+234 KIAYESGI

-270 VVEKKADA
+270 VVAKP
-278 AAGKTAAKTPDAKK
+278 AAKAPDAKK
-292 AVAKKD
+292 AAAKKD

-327 AVTAAPAE
+327 TAAAVPPAE
-335 VVPAPAAAESA
+335 VAPAPAAAESA

-351 PAPSSATYTAKE
+351 PASSSATYTAKE

>member
-1 MWTRT
+1 
-6 QEKEDDDMKAQKLG
+6 MKVQKLG
-20 LVLGMNMAVACLVL
+20 LVLGMNMAAACLVL
-34 QGCKATRSGA
+34 QGCKATRPGT
-44 DNLPPPVVDPAVA
+44 DNLPPPVVDPGPATRIETIPATPSEPSV
-57 QPQPTAPVAV
+57 
-67 APVEQQPITVTPVT
+67 TVTP
-81 TPPPPPPVVEPTPSK
+81 
-96 VTEVKPLPP
+96 EVKPLPP
-105 PATPK
+105 PAVATPPAKVAEVKPLPPPPAPK

-154 KPNHIRVG
+154 NPNHIRVG
-162 QKIVLPGV
+162 QKIVLPGAAV
-170 AAGGRDAVQCVR
+170 AAVA
-182 TSEKPDSKVKLAAAD
+182 EKPAAKVKLAAAD

-234 KIAHENGI
+234 KIAYESGI

-270 VVEKKADA
+270 VVAKPA
-278 AAGKTAAKTPDAKK
+278 AKDAGKSAAKAPDAKK
-292 AVAKKD
+292 AAAKKD

-327 AVTAAPAE
+327 TAVAVPPAE
-335 VVPAPAAAESA
+335 VAPAPAAAESA

-351 PAPSSATYTAKE
+351 PASSSATYTAKE

>member
-1 MWTRT
+1 
-6 QEKEDDDMKAQKLG
+6 MKVQKLG
-20 LVLGMNMAVACLVL
+20 LVLGMNMAAACLVL
-34 QGCKATRSGA
+34 QGCKATRPGT
-44 DNLPPPVVDPAVA
+44 DNLPPPVVVPGPATRIETIPATPSEPSV
-57 QPQPTAPVAV
+57 
-67 APVEQQPITVTPVT
+67 TVTP
-81 TPPPPPPVVEPTPSK
+81 
-96 VTEVKPLPP
+96 EVKPLPP
-105 PATPK
+105 PAVATPPAKVAEVKPLPPPPAPK

-154 KPNHIRVG
+154 NPNHIRVG
-162 QKIVLPGV
+162 QKIVLPGAAV
-170 AAGGRDAVQCVR
+170 AAVA
-182 TSEKPDSKVKLAAAD
+182 EKPAAKVKLAAAD

-234 KIAHENGI
+234 KIAYESGI

-270 VVEKKADA
+270 VVAKPA
-278 AAGKTAAKTPDAKK
+278 AKDAGKSAAKAPDAKK
-292 AVAKKD
+292 AAAKKD

-303 KEGAEKKEA
+303 AEKKEA

-327 AVTAAPAE
+327 TAAAVPPAE
-335 VVPAPAAAESA
+335 VAPAPAAAESA
-346 TPDSA
+346 TPDPA
-351 PAPSSATYTAKE
+351 PASSSATYTAKE

-388 AGDSIKAGQVL
+388 AGDSIRAGQVL

>member
-1 MWTRT
+1 
-6 QEKEDDDMKAQKLG
+6 MKVQKLG
-20 LVLGMNMAVACLVL
+20 LVLGMNMAAACLVL
-34 QGCKATRSGA
+34 QGCKATRPGT
-44 DNLPPPVVDPAVA
+44 DNLPPPVVDPGPATRIETIPATPSEPSV
-57 QPQPTAPVAV
+57 
-67 APVEQQPITVTPVT
+67 TVTP
-81 TPPPPPPVVEPTPSK
+81 
-96 VTEVKPLPP
+96 EVKPLPP
-105 PATPK
+105 PAVATPPAK
-110 KHPKAVAP
+110 VAEVKPLPPPPAPKTHPK
-118 VAGGSTVVVQRGD
+118 AGGSTVVVQRGD

-154 KPNHIRVG
+154 NPNHIRVG
-162 QKIVLPGV
+162 QKIVLPGAAV
-170 AAGGRDAVQCVR
+170 AAVA
-182 TSEKPDSKVKLAAAD
+182 EKPAAKVKLAAAD

-234 KIAHENGI
+234 KIAYESGI

-257 IRVGQE
+257 IRVG
-263 LLIPAEK
+263 K
-270 VVEKKADA
+270 S
-278 AAGKTAAKTPDAKK
+278 AAKAPDAKK
-292 AVAKKD
+292 AAAKKD

-327 AVTAAPAE
+327 TAAAVPPAE
-335 VVPAPAAAESA
+335 VAPAPAAAESA

-351 PAPSSATYTAKE
+351 PASSSATYTAKE